1 MPVEL
6 HSSYLLLLGSLFT
19 EDKGLKILLSLKE
32 AKIVAV
38 KNPTPGLWNITTSSS
53 GSHTLR
59 ITGLS
64 SMYMTTGFGLKPVN
78 RQEDAQAQP
87 HAGNVLE
94 DVYCRINKILQVIE
108 LRHQVYPLGMFL
120 RAFTHKFQHW
130 KEYTFPVLNLAIQID
145 LFWEI
150 LKFNEGG
157 KT

>member
-1 MPVEL
+1 MPVEV
-6 HSSYLLLLGSLFT
+6 HSSYLPLLGSLFT

-38 KNPTPGLWNITTSSS
+38 KNPTPGLWKITTSSS

-108 LRHQVYPLGMFL
+108 LRHQVLISSWDVSESFHPQISALERVHFSCLEFSHTNRFILG
-120 RAFTHKFQHW
+120 
-130 KEYTFPVLNLAIQID
+130 NI
-145 LFWEI
+145 EI
-150 LKFNEGG
+150 
-157 KT
+157 

>member
-1 MPVEL
+1 
-6 HSSYLLLLGSLFT
+6 
-19 EDKGLKILLSLKE
+19 
-32 AKIVAV
+32 
-38 KNPTPGLWNITTSSS
+38 
-53 GSHTLR
+53 
-59 ITGLS
+59 
-64 SMYMTTGFGLKPVN
+64 MTTGFGLKPVN
-78 RQEDAQAQP
+78 RQEDAQSQP

-120 RAFTHKFQHW
+120 RAFTHKVQHW

-145 LFWEI
+145 LLWEI

>member
-1 MPVEL
+1 MSLLTHLIPNSLVNIKIEYIMPVEVL
-6 HSSYLLLLGSLFT
+6 SSYLPLLGSLFT

-64 SMYMTTGFGLKPVN
+64 SMYMTIGFGLKPVN
-78 RQEDAQAQP
+78 RQEDSQAQP

-108 LRHQVYPLGMFL
+108 LRHQVYPLGML
-120 RAFTHKFQHW
+120 LACCTH
-130 KEYTFPVLNLAIQID
+130 
-145 LFWEI
+145 
-150 LKFNEGG
+150 
-157 KT
+157 